1 MKLKTLFFALRP
13 KQWIKNLFLVLPLIF
28 GGKLFSFPENL
39 QVFFGCLVFSL
50 ASGAVYLINDTL
62 DLEKDLTHPTKKL
75 RPLPSGKISVKEASV
90 FAVCLIAAAIIFAGL
105 LNLQFMGVVILYV
118 TVNFLYSQSLKHMV
132 IIDVCSIGFFFL
144 LRVLAGCF
152 LAEVAMSH
160 WILFMTVLLALFL
173 GFNKRR
179 QELKLLGDKAVDHR
193 TVLAKYDRYFIDQ
206 MIGVIT
212 ASIVVTYMLYTV
224 DARTVQMFK
233 TDHLIYT
240 IPFVYYGIFRYLYL
254 MHRISKEG
262 DPSRILLMDRPLQ
275 LNIAAWGFVAV
286 AVIYFGL

>member
-1 MKLKTLFFALRP
+1 MKFKTLLFSLRP

-28 GGKLFSFPENL
+28 GGKLFLFPENL
-39 QVFFGCLVFSL
+39 KVFFGCLVFSL
-50 ASGAVYLINDTL
+50 ASGAVYLMNDTL
-62 DLEKDLTHPTKKL
+62 DLEKDQAHPLKKL
-75 RPLPSGKISVKEASV
+75 RSLASGKISVKEAVTFALSLIAVSV
-90 FAVCLIAAAIIFAGL
+90 FLTGM
-105 LNLQFMGVVILYV
+105 LNLQFMGVVLLYLV
-118 TVNFLYSQSLKHMV
+118 ANFFYSQTLKHIV
-132 IIDVCSIGFFFL
+132 IVDVCLIGFFFL

-152 LAEVAMSH
+152 LADVEMSH

-179 QELKLLGDKAVDHR
+179 QELKLLGEKAADHR
-193 TVLAKYDRYFIDQ
+193 SVLAKYDRYFIDQ

-224 DARTVQMFK
+224 DERTVLMFGSN
-233 TDHLIYT
+233 HLIYT

-254 MHRISKEG
+254 MHRIHKEG

-275 LNIAAWGFVAV
+275 FNIAAWAMTAV